1 MSTELERIVKLEV
14 RDDGQEAVIQ
24 ELRAD
29 LKEIRTLVQ
38 AINSKLASIT
48 HDHAVT
54 SGKTED
60 TYALA
65 NRLSSI
71 VDKMIEAEKE
81 RNITIKVGG
90 WVLSALITVGTFAI
104 TIYQYRYAIGEFFKK
119 VFS

>member
-1 MSTELERIVKLEV
+1 MSTELERIAKLEV
-14 RDDGQEAVIQ
+14 HNDGQEEVIK

-29 LKEIRTLVQ
+29 LKEIRTLVH

-54 SGKTED
+54 SGKTEE

-65 NRLSSI
+65 NKLSGI

-90 WVLSALITVGTFAI
+90 WVLSALITVGTFSL
-104 TIYQYRYAIGEFFKK
+104 TVYQYRYTVGEFFKK
-119 VFS
+119 VFG